1 MAYTNAHVG
10 ADCPYSHLSRADI
23 NAHGRPGCK
32 EIWPVAVVAPTDEVY
47 GTIHSLYIRQFLIQ
61 GILIFA
67 LILAACAVIYYEMR
81 WSVELQRE
89 VDHATTNLRRS
100 REQYKSV
107 VENARDFIFLLDE
120 KGTFISANT
129 AAARAFGTPAAGIAG
144 RPLSDFLHLTT
155 PPPY

>member
-1 MAYTNAHVG
+1 MAYSHAKVNAPDG
-10 ADCPYSHLSRADI
+10 SR
-23 NAHGRPGCK
+23 
-32 EIWPVAVVAPTDEVY
+32 IWPVAVVAPTDEVY

-129 AAARAFGTPAAGIAG
+129 AAARAFGIPAAGIAG
-144 RPLSDFLHLTT
+144 KPLSGLFAPDDAAALLTQVQRRGR
-155 PPPY
+155 

>member
-1 MAYTNAHVG
+1 MNPDG
-10 ADCPYSHLSRADI
+10 SR
-23 NAHGRPGCK
+23 
-32 EIWPVAVVAPTDEVY
+32 IWPVAVVAPTDEVY

-61 GILIFA
+61 GILDIPV

-120 KGTFISANT
+120 KG
-129 AAARAFGTPAAGIAG
+129 
-144 RPLSDFLHLTT
+144 DLH
-155 PPPY
+155 